1 MKRGEQ
7 KLNIAGVKFGI
18 ILIMTAMCLAGC
30 TKKET
35 FIDGCDL
42 EIAEQ
47 VTSIMQE
54 SQKGRYNLENCE
66 VFVTG
71 ESKKDGYMVRRMTF
85 QADWKRIREPI
96 DDPLIQGMLQARD
109 ELESPEEK
117 EAAGKIINGYIM
129 EMNSEPESERIET
142 KFVAQ
147 ISLENETLELFY
159 PFIQEGEETLV
170 SFRKYAEDNWF
181 ENAEKRMQEGRRRL
195 MDEVKVVG
203 VGEDEESDGVFPLVT
218 PEPVSILTAEEEQNL
233 QDEAMSAAEQCM
245 ELYKE
250 VEIAYPE
257 TEYSRIEGFSD
268 QLRKDV
274 VKQLG
279 EQGLVS
285 VSDDVNMENYQKM
298 EDFYSAYLS
307 GRDAMVTVFSVQIEG
322 NIGAL
327 TFIHRNGKIQS
338 YYVTVGW
345 REGGIPEL
353 KNSGL
358 NDLEEIRLTEKGY
371 FIYTNTV
378 TIAHGN
384 LREYYRVKPLSD
396 ECRELTRKY
405 IYGLSFVNYNM
416 LVTNWD
422 TGNVEEILMPRMF
435 EDIYRIYTNEPFR
448 TEGGLIP
455 AEIYE
460 RVMTTC
466 FPVSVEQVREYC
478 GYHADADGYEYEMI
492 FARQFPPFGEVV
504 DYKQNE
510 DGTITLYVDGVWPD
524 YNSDYAFTNQIVV
537 QPFPDGTFRYLS
549 NTIEQKELELPR
561 IEK

>member
-1 MKRGEQ
+1 MNK
-7 KLNIAGVKFGI
+7 AGVKFGI
-18 ILIMTAMCLAGC
+18 IIIMTVMCLAGC
-30 TKKET
+30 SKEKA
-35 FIDGCDL
+35 FVDSCDS

-54 SQKGRYNLENCE
+54 FQKGRYNLENCE
-66 VFVTG
+66 VFVTE
-71 ESKKDGYMVRRMTF
+71 ESKKDGYVVRRMTF
-85 QADWKRIREPI
+85 QADWKRVREPI
-96 DDPLIQGMLQARD
+96 DDPLIRGMLQARD
-109 ELESPEEK
+109 ELESPGEK
-117 EAAGKIINGYIM
+117 EAAGKIINGYLV
-129 EMNSEPESERIET
+129 EMNSEPES
-142 KFVAQ
+142 
-147 ISLENETLELFY
+147 
-159 PFIQEGEETLV
+159 
-170 SFRKYAEDNWF
+170 
-181 ENAEKRMQEGRRRL
+181 
-195 MDEVKVVG
+195 
-203 VGEDEESDGVFPLVT
+203 DGVFPIVT
-218 PEPVSILTAEEEQNL
+218 SEPVSILTTEEEQNL
-233 QDEAMSAAEQCM
+233 RDEAMSAAEQCG

-250 VEIAYPE
+250 AEIVYPE

-268 QLRKDV
+268 QQRKEV
-274 VKQLG
+274 VKRLG

-285 VSDDVNMENYQKM
+285 VSDDINMENYQKM
-298 EDFYSAYLS
+298 QDFYSAYVS
-307 GRDAMVTVFSVQIEG
+307 GRDAMVTVFSVYMDG

-338 YYVTVGW
+338 FYVSVGW
-345 REGGIPEL
+345 REGGMPEI
-353 KNSGL
+353 KGFGS

-371 FIYTNTV
+371 FIYTNTE

-396 ECRELTRKY
+396 ECRELTKKY

-422 TGNVEEILMPRMF
+422 ASNVEEILMPCMF
-435 EDIYRIYTNEPFR
+435 EDIYPIYTDEPFK

-460 RVMTTC
+460 RIMTTC
-466 FPVSVEQVREYC
+466 FPVSVEQLREHC
-478 GYHADADGYEYEMI
+478 GYRADVDSYEYEMI

-504 DYKQNE
+504 DYKQGA
-510 DGTITLYVDGVWPD
+510 DGTITLYVDGVWID

-561 IEK
+561 VEK

>member
-1 MKRGEQ
+1 MNK
-7 KLNIAGVKFGI
+7 AGVKFGI
-18 ILIMTAMCLAGC
+18 IIIMTVMCLAGC
-30 TKKET
+30 AKEKA
-35 FIDGCDL
+35 FVDSCDS

-54 SQKGRYNLENCE
+54 FQKGRYNLENCE
-66 VFVTG
+66 VFVTE
-71 ESKKDGYMVRRMTF
+71 ESKKDGYVVRRMTF
-85 QADWKRIREPI
+85 QADWKRVREPI

-109 ELESPEEK
+109 ELESPGEK
-117 EAAGKIINGYIM
+117 EAAGKIINGYLV
-129 EMNSEPESERIET
+129 EMNSEPES
-142 KFVAQ
+142 
-147 ISLENETLELFY
+147 
-159 PFIQEGEETLV
+159 
-170 SFRKYAEDNWF
+170 
-181 ENAEKRMQEGRRRL
+181 
-195 MDEVKVVG
+195 
-203 VGEDEESDGVFPLVT
+203 DGVFPIVT
-218 PEPVSILTAEEEQNL
+218 SEPVSILTTEEEQNL
-233 QDEAMSAAEQCM
+233 RDEAMSAAEQCG

-250 VEIAYPE
+250 AEIVYPE

-268 QLRKDV
+268 QQRKEV
-274 VKQLG
+274 VKRLG

-285 VSDDVNMENYQKM
+285 VSDDMNMENYQKM
-298 EDFYSAYLS
+298 LDFYSAYVS
-307 GRDAMVTVFSVQIEG
+307 GRDAMVTVFSVYMDG

-338 YYVTVGW
+338 FYVSVGW
-345 REGGIPEL
+345 REGGMPEI
-353 KNSGL
+353 KGFGS

-371 FIYTNTV
+371 FIYTNTE

-396 ECRELTRKY
+396 ECRELTKKY

-422 TGNVEEILMPRMF
+422 ASNVEEILMPCMF
-435 EDIYRIYTNEPFR
+435 EDIYPIYTKEPFK

-460 RVMTTC
+460 RIMTTC
-466 FPVSVEQVREYC
+466 FPVSVEQLREHC
-478 GYHADADGYEYEMI
+478 GYRADVDSYEYEMI

-504 DYKQNE
+504 DYKQGA
-510 DGTITLYVDGVWPD
+510 DGTITLYVDGVWID

-561 IEK
+561 VEK

>member
-1 MKRGEQ
+1 MNK
-7 KLNIAGVKFGI
+7 AGVKFGI
-18 ILIMTAMCLAGC
+18 IIIMTVMCLAGC
-30 TKKET
+30 SKEKA
-35 FIDGCDL
+35 FVDSCDS

-54 SQKGRYNLENCE
+54 FQKGRYNLENCE
-66 VFVTG
+66 VFVTE
-71 ESKKDGYMVRRMTF
+71 ESKKDGYVVRRMTF
-85 QADWKRIREPI
+85 QADWKRVREPI
-96 DDPLIQGMLQARD
+96 DDPLIRGMLQARD
-109 ELESPEEK
+109 ELESPGEK
-117 EAAGKIINGYIM
+117 EAAGKIINGYLV

-147 ISLENETLELFY
+147 ISSGNETLELFY
-159 PFIQEGEETLV
+159 PFVQEGKETLV
-170 SFRKYAEDNWF
+170 PFREYAEENWS
-181 ENAEKRMQEGRRRL
+181 EDAKKRMQEGRRRL
-195 MDEVKVVG
+195 IDEVEAAG
-203 VGEDEESDGVFPLVT
+203 AGEDEESDGVFPIVT
-218 PEPVSILTAEEEQNL
+218 SEPVSILTTEEEQNL
-233 QDEAMSAAEQCM
+233 RDEAMTAAEQCR

-250 VEIAYPE
+250 AEIVYPE
-257 TEYSRIEGFSD
+257 TEYSRIEGFSE
-268 QLRKDV
+268 QQRKEV
-274 VKQLG
+274 VKRLG

-285 VSDDVNMENYQKM
+285 VSDDMNMENYQKM
-298 EDFYSAYLS
+298 QDFYSAYVS
-307 GRDAMVTVFSVQIEG
+307 GRDAMVTVFSVYMDG

-338 YYVTVGW
+338 FYVSVGW
-345 REGGIPEL
+345 GEGGVPEI
-353 KNSGL
+353 KGFGS

-371 FIYTNTV
+371 FIYTNTE

-396 ECRELTRKY
+396 ECRELTKKY

-422 TGNVEEILMPRMF
+422 ASNVEEILMPCMF
-435 EDIYRIYTNEPFR
+435 EDIYPIYTKEPFK

-466 FPVSVEQVREYC
+466 FPVSVEQLREHC
-478 GYHADADGYEYEMI
+478 GYRADGDSYEYEMI

-504 DYKQNE
+504 DYKQGE
-510 DGTITLYVDGVWPD
+510 DGTITLYVDGVWID

-561 IEK
+561 VEK

>member
-1 MKRGEQ
+1 MNK
-7 KLNIAGVKFGI
+7 AGVKFGI
-18 ILIMTAMCLAGC
+18 IIIMTVMCLAGC
-30 TKKET
+30 SKEKA
-35 FIDGCDL
+35 FVDSCDS

-54 SQKGRYNLENCE
+54 FQKGRYNLENCE
-66 VFVTG
+66 VFVTE
-71 ESKKDGYMVRRMTF
+71 ESKKDGYVVRRMTF
-85 QADWKRIREPI
+85 QADWKRVREPI
-96 DDPLIQGMLQARD
+96 DDPLIRGMLQARD
-109 ELESPEEK
+109 ELESPGEK
-117 EAAGKIINGYIM
+117 EAAGKIINGYLV

-147 ISLENETLELFY
+147 ISSGNETLELFY
-159 PFIQEGEETLV
+159 PFVQEGKETLV
-170 SFRKYAEDNWF
+170 PFREYAEENWS
-181 ENAEKRMQEGRRRL
+181 EDAKKRMQEGRRRL
-195 MDEVKVVG
+195 IDEVEAAG
-203 VGEDEESDGVFPLVT
+203 AGEDEESDGVFPIVT
-218 PEPVSILTAEEEQNL
+218 SEPVSILTTEEEQNL
-233 QDEAMSAAEQCM
+233 RDEAMTAAEQCR

-250 VEIAYPE
+250 AEIVYPE
-257 TEYSRIEGFSD
+257 TEYSRIEGFSE
-268 QLRKDV
+268 QQRKEV
-274 VKQLG
+274 VKRLG

-285 VSDDVNMENYQKM
+285 VSDDMNMENYQKM
-298 EDFYSAYLS
+298 QDFYSAYVS
-307 GRDAMVTVFSVQIEG
+307 GRDAMVTVFSVYMDG

-338 YYVTVGW
+338 FYVSVGW
-345 REGGIPEL
+345 GEGGVPEI
-353 KNSGL
+353 KGFGS

-371 FIYTNTV
+371 FIYTNTE

-396 ECRELTRKY
+396 ECRELTKKY

-422 TGNVEEILMPRMF
+422 ASNVEEILMPCMF
-435 EDIYRIYTNEPFR
+435 EDIYPIYTKEPFK

-478 GYHADADGYEYEMI
+478 GYHADAGGYEYEMI

-504 DYKQNE
+504 DYKQGE
-510 DGTITLYVDGVWPD
+510 DGTITLYVDGVWID

-561 IEK
+561 VEK